1 MQRQQR
7 LYLLALSFVLL
18 AVFALTQ
25 NLRVKASD
33 DEHATFTTIDPPG
46 AIYAEATYMSPSGE
60 IVGRYYD
67 GSVCTLPCVA
77 DDGHN
82 HGFLL
87 SGGEFTTI
95 DFPGAVFTGAV
106 GINPQGDIVGR
117 YDAAGGRQHGYLLSG
132 GEFTAIDFPGAT
144 LTTAFGINPRGD
156 IVGQYRSA
164 DAKLHG
170 YLLSGGEFT
179 TIDFPGA
186 TGTAAWKINPAG
198 DIAGRYTSTDG
209 KSHVFLLSNGEFTS
223 IDFPGAFDTAPAAIP
238 FVGINAPGDIVSS
251 YCDGAPCTPASNGK
265 VHGFLLTEGEFT
277 SIDFPGA
284 FLTAASGI
292 NNRGDIVG
300 VYVDTNRQGHG
311 FLRTP

>member
-1 MQRQQR
+1 MRR
-7 LYLLALSFVLL
+7 HWKSYLLALSFVLL
-18 AVFALTQ
+18 AVLALTP

-33 DEHATFTTIDPPG
+33 DEHVTFTTIDPPG
-46 AIYAEATYMSPSGE
+46 AIYSEANYMSPSGE

-95 DFPGAVFTGAV
+95 DFPGAAFTGAV

-117 YDAAGGRQHGYLLSG
+117 YDEADGRQHGYLRSG
-132 GEFTAIDFPGAT
+132 GEFTTIDFPGAT

-179 TIDFPGA
+179 TIDFPAA
-186 TGTAAWKINPAG
+186 TSTAAWKINPAG

-209 KSHVFLLSNGEFTS
+209 KSHVFLLSDGEFTS

-238 FVGINAPGDIVSS
+238 FVGINARGDIVSN
-251 YCDGAPCTPASNGK
+251 YCDGAPCTPTSHGN
-265 VHGFLLTEGEFT
+265 VHGFLVTGGKFT

-284 FLTAASGI
+284 FLTAASSV

-300 VYVDTNRQGHG
+300 VYVDTNGQAHG

>member
-1 MQRQQR
+1 M
-7 LYLLALSFVLL
+7 
-18 AVFALTQ
+18 
-25 NLRVKASD
+25 
-33 DEHATFTTIDPPG
+33 
-46 AIYAEATYMSPSGE
+46 
-60 IVGRYYD
+60 
-67 GSVCTLPCVA
+67 
-77 DDGHN
+77 
-82 HGFLL
+82 
-87 SGGEFTTI
+87 
-95 DFPGAVFTGAV
+95 
-106 GINPQGDIVGR
+106 
-117 YDAAGGRQHGYLLSG
+117 
-132 GEFTAIDFPGAT
+132 
-144 LTTAFGINPRGD
+144 
-156 IVGQYRSA
+156 GQYKSA

-179 TIDFPGA
+179 TIDFPAA

-209 KSHVFLLSNGEFTS
+209 KSHVFLLSNGQFTS

-238 FVGINAPGDIVSS
+238 FVGINAPGDSVSS

-311 FLRTP
+311 FLRTR